1 MATGWVID
9 HPAHARLFA
18 PLMRELSHANDV
30 IIATERDEVRAMI
43 EHSDGH
49 LPRRRTVWVP
59 RPIGKG
65 KWRKAWKRTRIA
77 NKALRGVDKV
87 ISVGAPLE
95 LRAAPRKARR
105 IYITDTEVNHLA
117 HRLARATD
125 IIIPTHFDEELSG
138 PLMAKKAT
146 FHRID
151 GLHGHVHLR
160 PQLRPKEVSNP
171 PRVLVRKLVGNGI
184 HDEDEL
190 LKIPEEWLN
199 GIEVTNA
206 DENEVEGDPWLLDS
220 RVASMDGVITQSVT
234 LASEAVL
241 LGVPTLLVSRAKR
254 GFLNRLVADGYPL
267 FIASQ
272 CDDDIHA
279 SWLAGIHLTDALD
292 LPEWPPVREQLIKI
306 IAKSSAQ

>member
-18 PLMRELSHANDV
+18 PLMRELSRADDV

-65 KWRKAWKRTRIA
+65 KWRKAWRRTKIA
-77 NKALRGVDKV
+77 NKALREVDKV

-117 HRLARATD
+117 HRLVRATD
-125 IIIPTHFDEELSG
+125 IIIPTHFDEVLAG
-138 PLMAKKAT
+138 PLMSKKAT

-171 PRVLVRKLVGNGI
+171 PRVLVRKLVGDGI
-184 HDEDEL
+184 HDADEL

-199 GIEVTNA
+199 GIEITNA
-206 DENEVEGDPWLLDS
+206 NENEVEGDPWLLDS
-220 RVASMDGVITQSVT
+220 RIASMDGVITQSVT

-272 CDDDIHA
+272 HDDDIHA

-292 LPEWPPVREQLIKI
+292 LLEWPPVREHLIKI
-306 IAKSSAQ
+306 IG

>member
-18 PLMRELSHANDV
+18 PLMRELSQSNDV

-43 EHSDGH
+43 ENSDGH

-65 KWRKAWKRTRIA
+65 KWRKAWKRTKIA

-105 IYITDTEVNHLA
+105 IYITDTEINHLA

-125 IIIPTHFDEELSG
+125 IIIPTHFDEDLAG
-138 PLMAKKAT
+138 TLMAKRAT

-171 PRVLVRKLVGNGI
+171 PRVLIRRLVGNGI
-184 HDEDEL
+184 HDEEEL
-190 LKIPEEWLN
+190 LNIPEGWLN
-199 GIEVTNA
+199 GLEITKA
-206 DENEVEGDPWLLDS
+206 DETEVEGDPWLLDR

-241 LGVPTLLVSRAKR
+241 LGVPTLLVSHAKR
-254 GFLNRLVADGYPL
+254 GFLNRLVVDGYPL

-272 CDDDIHA
+272 HDDDIHA
-279 SWLAGIHLTDALD
+279 SWLAGIHLTDALE
-292 LPEWPPVREQLIKI
+292 LPEWPSVREQLINI
-306 IAKSSAQ
+306 IG